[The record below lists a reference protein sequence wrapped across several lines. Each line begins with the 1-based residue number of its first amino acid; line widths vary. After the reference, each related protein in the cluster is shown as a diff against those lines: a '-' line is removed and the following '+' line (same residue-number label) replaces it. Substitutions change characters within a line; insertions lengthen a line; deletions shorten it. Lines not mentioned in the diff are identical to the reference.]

1 MTRKRVIVV
10 GAGMG
15 GLAAAMRLAHAGCD
29 VTLFESAAGP
39 GGKMRTLPS
48 EAGPVDTGPTV
59 LTLKA
64 HFDDLFAAVGLRL
77 EDYATLAAEPLLAR
91 HFWPDGSRLDLFAE
105 EDATAAG
112 IESLAGTGAAMAFRR
127 FSAETRRLFGA
138 FDAPM
143 LRTARPRMG
152 RLAVRVAADPA
163 LLRDMSP
170 FSSLSRRL
178 ARLFDDPRLAQ
189 LFGRYAT
196 YVGGLPHEVPG
207 LLALIW
213 QAEAQGVWRVEG
225 GMASLAA
232 ALARAAEELGATL
245 HYGAPVARIETG
257 PAVVLEDG
265 ARHAADHVLFNGD
278 PRALR
283 VGRLGPEPQGAV
295 KGAAVAPRSLSAEVW
310 AFAATPS
317 GPELAHHNVFFGA
330 DPATEFE
337 PIGRGQAAEDPT
349 IYVCAQDRGTGLDP
363 PALERFET
371 IVNAAPLS
379 ETEEPAPCFNQ
390 TIPLLAE
397 RGLNFTPE
405 PGRSARTG
413 PQEWEALYP
422 GSLGALYGRSP
433 SGARAAFRRPTARTR
448 MPGLYLAG
456 GGAHPG
462 PGVPM
467 AVLSGR
473 HAAEAILT
481 DRTSTSTSRRTATPG
496 GTSTGSATTAPAPSR
511 SSGS

>member
-1 MTRKRVIVV
+1 MTRERVIVV

-15 GLAAAMRLAHAGCD
+15 GLAAAMRLAHAD
-29 VTLFESAAGP
+29 REVTLYEAAAAP
-39 GGKMRTLPS
+39 GGKMRTVPS

-59 LTLKA
+59 LTLRA
-64 HFDDLFAAVGLRL
+64 HFDDLFTDVGLRL
-77 EDYATLAAEPLLAR
+77 EDYATLEEEPLLAR
-91 HFWPDGSRLDLFAE
+91 HFWPDGSRLDLFADE
-105 EDATAAG
+105 AATVAE
-112 IESLAGTGAAMAFRR
+112 IDSLAGTDAAMAFSK
-127 FSAETRRLFGA
+127 FSAETRRLFSA

-152 RLAVRVAADPA
+152 PLAARVLAEPA
-163 LLRDMSP
+163 LLRAMAP

-178 ARLFDDPRLAQ
+178 ARTFEDRRLAQ

-213 QAEAQGVWRVEG
+213 QAEARGIWRVAG
-225 GMASLAA
+225 GMSSLAL
-232 ALARAAEELGATL
+232 ALARAAERLGATL
-245 HYGAPVARIETG
+245 HYNAPVARIETG
-257 PAVVLEDG
+257 PAVILKDG
-265 ARHAADHVLFNGD
+265 TRHAADRVLFNGE

-283 VGRLGPEPQGAV
+283 TGRLGPDPQGAV
-295 KGAAVAPRSLSAEVW
+295 RDAAIAPRSLSAEVW
-310 AFAATPS
+310 AFAATPR

-337 PIGRGQAAEDPT
+337 PIGRGEAAQDPT
-349 IYVCAQDRGTGLDP
+349 IYVCAQDRGTGRTTP
-363 PALERFET
+363 GLERFET

-379 ETEEPAPCFNQ
+379 ETEEPAPCFDR

-397 RGLNFTPE
+397 RGLSFTPE
-405 PGRSARTG
+405 PEQSARTG
-413 PQEWEALYP
+413 PQDWEALYP

-433 SGARAAFRRPTARTR
+433 SGPRATFRRPTARTA

-456 GGAHPG
+456 GAAHPG

-473 HAAEAILT
+473 HAAEAIIA
-481 DRTSTSTSRRTATPG
+481 DRTSTSMSRPTDTPG

-511 SSGS
+511 SSDS